1 MWRATHESK
10 EHEPAVQLPVRDLGE
25 ACPLGSRVTDRG
37 VERNG
42 GGSSNKSRS
51 VGRGVAPGGHRG
63 GGAAGLGVGAVRVH
77 DHADQPV
84 PVPQLHQRQRVGA
97 AVLVLLAARQRR
109 ADQPAVPLR
118 RAQRRLLVPRRRHRR
133 QDARAP
139 APPGVQRQDPAGE
152 QVQLCWRRQRSGR
165 RDAGHAVGRRTI
177 DRRNRHWI
185 EGDADGPVPDVRRRV
200 DPGGGE
206 PGAGIRDCCRLRHLG
221 RVTILAHLALLP
233 TAFGDTDIRHS
244 GFVVSLFRIG

>member
-1 MWRATHESK
+1 TQAHESK
-10 EHEPAVQLPVRDLGE
+10 QHEPAVQLPVRDLGE
-25 ACPLGSRVTDRG
+25 ACPLGSRVNDRR

-42 GGSSNKSRS
+42 GGSSSKSRS
-51 VGRGVAPGGHRG
+51 VGRGVAPGGRRG
-63 GGAAGLGVGAVRVH
+63 GGAGGLGVGAVRVH

-118 RAQRRLLVPRRRHRR
+118 RAQRRLLVPRRCHRR

-139 APPGVQRQDPAGE
+139 APPGVQRQDPA
-152 QVQLCWRRQRSGR
+152 
-165 RDAGHAVGRRTI
+165 
-177 DRRNRHWI
+177 
-185 EGDADGPVPDVRRRV
+185 GDADGPVPDVRRRV

-206 PGAGIRDCCRLRHLG
+206 PGAGICGCYCLRHLG
-221 RVTILAHLALLP
+221 RVTILAPLALLP
-233 TAFGDTDIRHS
+233 TALGIQTFDIQDLWCHCSALVEHCR
-244 GFVVSLFRIG
+244 V